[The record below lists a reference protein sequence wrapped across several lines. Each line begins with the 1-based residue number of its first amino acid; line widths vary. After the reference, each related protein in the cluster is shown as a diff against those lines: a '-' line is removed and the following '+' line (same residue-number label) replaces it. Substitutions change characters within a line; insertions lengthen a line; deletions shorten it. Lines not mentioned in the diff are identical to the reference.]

1 MYAFARLPCPHASF
15 SSPFSHRTAPCP
27 PTRHRTHRTGTRTHT
42 TSLMHQHIAYN
53 DHKFMTR
60 HDQPSTAYS
69 SNLFN
74 SFTYLF
80 SLGLRSSFLVLR
92 MPQSPD
98 CASAVSLL
106 HLISTC
112 PSVPPTRQ
120 HHPFTFHSRSP
131 TYVVSA
137 VSVVN
142 PAVTSCL
149 HVLVRSGTNQHEA
162 LGILSPPLFH

>member
-1 MYAFARLPCPHASF
+1 MRSPAFHAPMLPFPVHCPIALHHALRLDIILA
-15 SSPFSHRTAPCP
+15 APE
-27 PTRHRTHRTGTRTHT
+27 RAHT
-42 TSLMHQHIAYN
+42 TSLMHQHIASN

-106 HLISTC
+106 HLISTS

-120 HHPFTFHSRSP
+120 RVNINLSHFT
-131 TYVVSA
+131 
-137 VSVVN
+137 
-142 PAVTSCL
+142 L
-149 HVLVRSGTNQHEA
+149 VLLLMSY
-162 LGILSPPLFH
+162 LLSPWSILL